1 MANGKHHAY
10 IIEVEGKFM
19 VRPSVATIK
28 KNEDLTI
35 RNLTSYPARV
45 ENCSLFEAQRTDVS
59 PRSVGTII
67 LASTSGVDQYEVW
80 LEIGTDAWVRVHGDS
95 DPVIIIDP

>member
-10 IIEVEGKFM
+10 IIEIEGKFL
-19 VRPSVATIK
+19 VRPSVATIG
-28 KNEDLTI
+28 KNEELTI

-45 ENCSLFEAQRTDVS
+45 ENCSLFAAQRTDVS
-59 PRSVGTII
+59 PGSVGTIS
-67 LASTSGVDQYEVW
+67 LASPSGVDQYEVW
-80 LEIGTDAWVRVHGDS
+80 LQIRTNAWVRVHGDS